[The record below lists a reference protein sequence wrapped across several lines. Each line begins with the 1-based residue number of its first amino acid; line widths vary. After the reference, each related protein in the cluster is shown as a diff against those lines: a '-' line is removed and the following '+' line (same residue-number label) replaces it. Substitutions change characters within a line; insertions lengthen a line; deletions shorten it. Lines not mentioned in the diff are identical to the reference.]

1 MTRLDQQRPST
12 PTMSLPRPAPRRR
25 LLDALGRATEHGS
38 AVLTAP
44 AGFGKTTLLEQWTAE
59 AGGRP
64 IGRVTLHHRD
74 DAQQVAGGLVA
85 ALEHAGTIISTD
97 TLRLLDGNGRGLG
110 DPFASSLVA
119 DLENAGDVVLVVDGV
134 DAPAHPRL
142 VEELESL
149 LRQAPPQVRF
159 VVATRSRWRTDP
171 HRPGSSL
178 RGTPFQLGE
187 DDLAFRPQEARQLV
201 EEEANRCLTD
211 EQLHALMARTRG
223 WPVALRLA
231 AIALRRAADVD
242 TVVRNFGRED
252 RYLRGYLDEEVLSRQ
267 PVVVRDF
274 LTRTSVLD
282 RMSGPLCDE
291 VTGRTDGAA
300 MLGDLVRQG
309 LFTRCERPGGVWF
322 TYHPLFRDRL
332 RRELRHSRPGVAST
346 YLGHAARWYL
356 ARDDPG
362 SAARYLIEAGDWPK
376 LVAVIDRSGRQSFE
390 SGTIARS
397 SVWLSAVPGSRHPGR
412 NDLLVRHAYLDTLL
426 GDTHRAEQALRDLD
440 RRRLSSGEE
449 VATEALR
456 AMWVW
461 WGASERPAISH
472 ADAALE
478 RLDALD
484 AGALPD
490 ILGLTSSAGLRLI
503 ASGSRARALWHLGD
517 VAASRRSLSLLVER
531 GDAYPPWSAQ
541 LRGALALLEAWAGNL
556 RDAEEQARN
565 ALGIA
570 ARARL
575 SGHPVTLDAR
585 LALAHVARERALP
598 WRANA
603 HLHDVEIIIG
613 RSAWPVARAV
623 HAVERSLGD
632 LAAGHPGRGIAE
644 LEQHRTSGDP
654 PPPPLVSR
662 RRRAVEVRLLVSHG
676 DAGRAQARVAA
687 DGTEGAT
694 ELAVAAAQAALAQ
707 GDLGAA
713 RSSLN
718 LATTAGVEPRDILEH
733 RLWSA
738 VVDFQEGDRRR
749 AIAHASATVADAEAE
764 GYVRLF
770 LDGGTPVERLLRE
783 LLRSKPTPYVR
794 RLVRSATRPG
804 GTAHGRENHELS
816 DREREVVRYLPTP
829 LSSSEIA
836 AQLFIA
842 VSTLKTHLQSIYRKL
857 GVAGRRDAAARA
869 QELGLA

>member
-1 MTRLDQQRPST
+1 V
-12 PTMSLPRPAPRRR
+12 
-25 LLDALGRATEHGS
+25 G
-38 AVLTAP
+38 
-44 AGFGKTTLLEQWTAE
+44 
-59 AGGRP
+59 
-64 IGRVTLHHRD
+64 
-74 DAQQVAGGLVA
+74 
-85 ALEHAGTIISTD
+85 
-97 TLRLLDGNGRGLG
+97 
-110 DPFASSLVA
+110 
-119 DLENAGDVVLVVDGV
+119 LVVDGL
-134 DAPAHPRL
+134 DTPAHPRL

-149 LRQAPPQVRF
+149 LRRAPPQVRF
-159 VVATRSRWRTDP
+159 VVATRSRWRVDP
-171 HRPGSSL
+171 HRSGSSL
-178 RGTPFQLGE
+178 GGTPFQLGE
-187 DDLAFRPQEARQLV
+187 DDLAFRPEEARQLV
-201 EEEANRCLTD
+201 EAEANRCLTD
-211 EQLHALMARTRG
+211 AQLHALMARTRG
-223 WPVALRLA
+223 WPVAVRLA

-242 TVVRNFGRED
+242 AFLRNFGGD
-252 RYLRGYLDEEVLSRQ
+252 DPYLRGYLDEEVLFRQ
-267 PVVVRDF
+267 PAVVRDF
-274 LTRTSVLD
+274 LSRTSVLD
-282 RMSGPLCDE
+282 RMTGSLCDE
-291 VTGRTDGAA
+291 VTGRTDGEA

-309 LFTRCERPGGVWF
+309 LFIRCERPGAVWF

-346 YLGHAARWYL
+346 YLGHAARWHL

-362 SAARYLIEAGDWPK
+362 SAARYLIEAGDWSG
-376 LVAVIDRSGRQSFE
+376 LVTAIDRSGRQSFE
-390 SGTIARS
+390 SGTLAQS
-397 SVWLSAVPGSRHPGR
+397 SRWLSAVPGSRRPRR

-440 RRRLSSGEE
+440 RRRLSSGEQ

-461 WGASERPAISH
+461 WGAPERPAISH

-484 AGALPD
+484 AAALPD
-490 ILGLTSSAGLRLI
+490 ILGLTSSASLRLI
-503 ASGSRARALWHLGD
+503 VSGSRARALWHLGD
-517 VAASRRSLSLLVER
+517 VAASRRSLTVLVGR
-531 GDAYPPWSAQ
+531 DDSYPPWSAQ

-598 WRANA
+598 WSANA
-603 HLHDVEIIIG
+603 HLDDVETIAG
-613 RSAWPVARAV
+613 RRGWPVARAL
-623 HAVERSLGD
+623 HAIERSLGH
-632 LAAGHPGRGIAE
+632 LAAGHPERGIAAIE
-644 LEQHRTSGDP
+644 RHRTSGDP

-662 RRRAVEVRLLVSHG
+662 RRRSVEARLLIGRG
-676 DAGRAQARVAA
+676 DADLARARAA
-687 DGTEGAT
+687 AAGTTRAT
-694 ELAVAAAQAALAQ
+694 ELAIAAAHVALAQ

-713 RSSLN
+713 RSALD
-718 LATTAGVEPRDILEH
+718 LATTAGVEPRDSLEH

-738 VVDFQEGDRRR
+738 VVDLQEGDRHR

-770 LDGGTPVERLLRE
+770 LDGGPPVERLLRE

-794 RLVRSATRPG
+794 RLVQAANPPGRSANG
-804 GTAHGRENHELS
+804 QDHDLS
-816 DREREVVRYLPTP
+816 GREREVVRYLPTP
-829 LSSSEIA
+829 LSNSEIA

-842 VSTLKTHLQSIYRKL
+842 VTTLKTHLQSIYRKL
-857 GVAGRRDAAARA
+857 GVTGRRDAVVRA